1 LPASLGVSSALSAGT
16 SECII
21 IMLLLKV
28 GLNISRNKLKKFVL
42 LLDVKSVEALF
53 IGNFYDVQAFSVEA
67 RLA

>member
-1 LPASLGVSSALSAGT
+1 
-16 SECII
+16 
-21 IMLLLKV
+21 MLLLKV